1 MSEMNNKQT
10 YLDSGQKI
18 TTKPFSGVSYI
29 DALLNMGGGGW
40 NEDNGNPIRWA
51 SDPFL
56 TKSDLDSSIT
66 VISYSFAKGGDSKV
80 PYSYQDDVGEI
91 SAIAFNTKQQ
101 DDIRASLTEIEKYI
115 KVNFVEVEE
124 DKESGSVGTIR
135 FAMNTITDEQGNYR
149 EGIAATADPVSLH
162 PRGGDVFFNKW
173 FVNGDF
179 STGVV
184 PMAAGQGSVGSQT
197 NIGDVHIM
205 YHEIFHSLGLEHP
218 NDNRGRPFPDEINF
232 KEYTVM
238 AGEYRTDG
246 ASTFI
251 LQNKEYAIVSTP
263 MAYDVAALQY
273 LYGANQKHNDGDTI
287 YKFDPS
293 VPEIKLIWDGGGTD
307 TLNFEEFSGNNT
319 IDLKG
324 GSYSTVPFN
333 VWSSKDNISIA
344 FGAVIEDVISGSGGD
359 TITGNSSNNRITGG
373 KGSDTIDGASGVD
386 MAIYDANLIDASLN
400 SFVDYESSGENIHLK
415 TAWNVV
421 LASDTDTLR
430 NIERIKFNDTY
441 VALDLNGNAGNVV
454 KLLAAVLGK
463 SSVENKEYVGAGL
476 HALDNGM
483 TYEELMKAA
492 IDVVFGPN
500 PTGASVVQVFYENL
514 AGSPAPQS
522 ILDEYGALLD
532 DKTMTPTE
540 LGIAVAEHSLNAT
553 NIDLIGLASTGV
565 EYMI

>member
-1 MSEMNNKQT
+1 MSEMDNKQT

-56 TKSDLDSSIT
+56 TKPDSDGSIT
-66 VISYSFAKGGDSKV
+66 VISYSFAKGGDSNV
-80 PYSYQDDVGEI
+80 PYSYPDDVGEI

-101 DDIRASLTEIEKYI
+101 NDIRASLTEIEKYI
-115 KVNFVEVEE
+115 KVDFVEVEE
-124 DKESGSVGTIR
+124 NKESGSVGTIR

-184 PMAAGQGSVGSQT
+184 QMAAGQGSVGSQT

-218 NDNRGRPFPDEINF
+218 NDNRDKPFPDEINF

-251 LQNKEYAIVSTP
+251 LQDKEYAIVSTP

-293 VPEIKLIWDGGGTD
+293 VPEIKLIWDGGGID

-319 IDLKG
+319 IELKG

-333 VWSSKDNISIA
+333 VWSSKNNISIA

-373 KGSDTIDGASGVD
+373 KGSDFIDGASGID
-386 MAIYDANLIDASLN
+386 MAIYDANFIDASLN
-400 SFVDYESSGENIHLK
+400 SFVDYESSGENIYLK

-421 LASDTDTLR
+421 LSSDTDTLR

-441 VALDLNGNAGNVV
+441 IALDLNGNAGNAV

-476 HALDNGM
+476 NALDNGM
-483 TYEELMKAA
+483 TYEGLMQAA
-492 IDVVFGPN
+492 IDVVFGPD
-500 PTGASVVQVFYENL
+500 PSGASVVGAFYENL

>member
-1 MSEMNNKQT
+1 MSEMDNKQT

-56 TKSDLDSSIT
+56 TKPDADSSIT
-66 VISYSFAKGGDSKV
+66 VISYSFAKGGDSNV
-80 PYSYQDDVGEI
+80 PYIYPDDVGAI

-101 DDIRASLTEIEKYI
+101 EDIRASLTEIEKYI
-115 KVNFVEVEE
+115 KVNFVEIEE
-124 DKESGSVGTIR
+124 NKEIGSVGTIR

-197 NIGDVHIM
+197 NIGDVHVM

-218 NDNRGRPFPDEINF
+218 NDNRDKPFPDEINF

-251 LQNKEYAIVSTP
+251 LQDKEYAIVSTP

-273 LYGANQKHNDGDTI
+273 LYGANLKYNDGDTI

-293 VPEIKLIWDGGGTD
+293 APEIKLIWDGGGTD
-307 TLNFEEFSGNNT
+307 TLNFEGFSGNST

-324 GSYSTVPFN
+324 GSYSTVSFN
-333 VWSSKDNISIA
+333 VWSSKNNISIA
-344 FGAVIEDVISGSGGD
+344 FGAVIENVISGSGGD
-359 TITGNSSNNRITGG
+359 TITGNSSNNKITGG
-373 KGSDTIDGASGVD
+373 KGNDNIDGASGID
-386 MAIYDANLIDASLN
+386 MAIYEANSIDASLN
-400 SFVDYESSGENIHLK
+400 SFVDYESSGESISLK

-421 LASDTDTLR
+421 LGGDTDTLR
-430 NIERIKFNDTY
+430 NIERIKFNDVY
-441 VALDLNGNAGNVV
+441 IALDLDGNAGKVV

-483 TYEELMKAA
+483 VYQALMTAA
-492 IDVVFGPN
+492 IDVVFGSN
-500 PTGASVVQVFYENL
+500 PSGALVVGALYENL
-514 AGSPAPQS
+514 TGTPAPQS

-532 DKTMTPTE
+532 GGAMTATE

-553 NIDLIGLASTGV
+553 NIDLVGLASTGV
-565 EYMI
+565 EYVV

>member
-1 MSEMNNKQT
+1 MDSKQT

-56 TKSDLDSSIT
+56 TIPDSDSSIT
-66 VISYSFAKGGDSKV
+66 VISYSFAEGGDSKV
-80 PYSYQDDVGEI
+80 PYSYTDDVGEI
-91 SAIAFNTKQQ
+91 SAIAFNAKQQ

-124 DKESGSVGTIR
+124 NKESGSVGTIR

-184 PMAAGQGSVGSQT
+184 PMAEGQGSVGSQT

-205 YHEIFHSLGLEHP
+205 YHEIFHALGLEHP
-218 NDNRGRPFPDEINF
+218 NDNRDKPFPDEINF

-251 LQNKEYAIVSTP
+251 LQDKEYVIVSTP
-263 MAYDVAALQY
+263 MAYDVAALQH
-273 LYGANQKHNDGDTI
+273 LYGANLKHNDGDTI

-319 IDLKG
+319 IDLKD

-333 VWSSKDNISIA
+333 VWSSKNNISIA

-386 MAIYDANLIDASLN
+386 MAIYDANFIDASLN
-400 SFVDYESSGENIHLK
+400 SFVDYESSGENIYLK

-430 NIERIKFNDTY
+430 NIERVKFNDTY
-441 VALDLNGNAGNVV
+441 IALDMNGNAGKVV

-476 HALDNGM
+476 NALDNGM
-483 TYEELMKAA
+483 TYEGLMKAA

-500 PTGASVVQVFYENL
+500 PTGASVVGAFYENL

-553 NIDLIGLASTGV
+553 NIDLIGLASSGV